1 MVPERRICCSWKRLK
16 RYQMNIVIHHAK
28 TEIEKLKELHKLYPN
43 HRPSIEE
50 QILQWEALII
60 RQEQKQC

>member
-1 MVPERRICCSWKRLK
+1 
-16 RYQMNIVIHHAK
+16 MNIVIHHAK